1 METVSKNI
9 TFKKRSTLE
18 LSTLDFVSTL
28 ERNSDIEKIGAA
40 FHDYVVSLGFANA
53 ACITLP
59 ESGDLVDD
67 SVLMN
72 SRPDEWSAAYITC
85 NCVRNDPMVRELF
98 QTYNPFAWSD
108 VTDSRKLVKSE
119 HAVMELARDF
129 KMDCGFVVPIFDTSG
144 NTGLISIA
152 GLNVDMNEQLRG
164 ALTLASTYVHNRLC
178 TMKRKLREDDVRM
191 TARELEVLKWISV
204 GKSDWQI
211 GKILNISAKTVNYH
225 VENVKRKF
233 GVATRIQAVV
243 AAMRQGK
250 LVH

>member
-1 METVSKNI
+1 MDRIATGERAI
-9 TFKKRSTLE
+9 PLE
-18 LSTLDFVSTL
+18 KSTLDFVSVL
-28 ERNSDIEKIGAA
+28 ERLSNICEVGDA
-40 FHDYVVSLGFANA
+40 FQDFVTSLGFTNA

-59 ESGDLVDD
+59 ESGTLLAD

-72 SRPDEWSAAYITC
+72 SRPDAWSQAYIERD
-85 NCVRNDPMVRELF
+85 CVRHDPMVRELF
-98 QTYNPFAWSD
+98 RTYHPFAWSD
-108 VTDSRKLVKSE
+108 VTETRPLGKRESS
-119 HAVMELARDF
+119 VMSLAREF
-129 KMDCGFVVPIFDTSG
+129 EMDCGFVVPIFDTSG

-152 GLNVDMNEQLRG
+152 GLGVRIDEQLRG

-178 TMKRKLREDDVRM
+178 TMKRKEREDDVRL
-191 TARELEVLKWISV
+191 TAREMECLKWIAA

-211 GKILNISAKTVNYH
+211 GQILSISNKTVNYH